1 MVKKSAMGA
10 IGMLITL
17 FIIALLFITLMPAL
31 KDAGGASIHGT
42 SLDKKSVESRV
53 QQQVSDIEAARKM
66 KSKGYSI
73 EDIADICDLTAEQIA
88 QI

>member
-10 IGMLITL
+10 IGMLLTL

-31 KDAGGASIHGT
+31 KDSGGASIHGT

-53 QQQVSDIEAARKM
+53 QQQVSEIEAAKRM
-66 KSKGYSI
+66 T
-73 EDIADICDLTAEQIA
+73 EDYTNKVNQEDY
-88 QI
+88 

>member
-66 KSKGYSI
+66 SQDYTNRVNQ
-73 EDIADICDLTAEQIA
+73 EDY
-88 QI
+88 